1 MVRVNG
7 EEKNAAGMT
16 IEAFLLQEGY
26 RLDRIVVERNLEIV
40 PKEQYAMMILQD
52 NDSVEVLRFVGGG

>member
-40 PKEQYAMMILQD
+40 PKEQYAMMILED